1 MPCSSSFSC
10 TVSEVACSSPLTS
23 GNWWIWRRK
32 ATICS
37 RYASPLPFN
46 AGFIPVSHLDCIGH
60 RRFYISPRLQAS
72 GFRYQALTSGWGV
85 RKVARKDHGERS
97 AVTNSKPVG
106 LWAVPRSVSTALERV
121 FVERGDFKVF
131 HEPFSASYYY
141 SSERRSDRFAETKA
155 TEEYGYEKILD
166 PVPVIASLNRFWP
179 DFTLEETG
187 YEQQYRLFEL
197 AVENG
202 EDPAV
207 VDAADLI
214 RDPEGMIRAYCE
226 KLDVPFM
233 PESLSWEPGEVAGWE
248 MWTQWHEEAQES
260 TGIKSQPLED
270 DTEVLAGLESVY
282 ERCLPYYEE
291 LHQKRLRPAG

>member
-1 MPCSSSFSC
+1 
-10 TVSEVACSSPLTS
+10 LT
-23 GNWWIWRRK
+23 
-32 ATICS
+32 
-37 RYASPLPFN
+37 
-46 AGFIPVSHLDCIGH
+46 
-60 RRFYISPRLQAS
+60 
-72 GFRYQALTSGWGV
+72 
-85 RKVARKDHGERS
+85 RS
-97 AVTNSKPVG
+97 NPVG

-141 SSERRSDRFAETKA
+141 SSERRSDRFPGTEAK
-155 TEEYGYEKILD
+155 EEYGYEKILD
-166 PVPVIASLNRFWP
+166 RMLEFEEKPVYFKDMAYHVAGLMSREFISSFTNTFIIRDPVPVIASLGRFWP

-187 YEQQYRLFEL
+187 YEQQHRLFEF

-214 RDPEGMIRAYCE
+214 RDPEGTIRAYCE

-233 PESLSWEPGEVAGWE
+233 PESLSWEPGEVTGWE
-248 MWTQWHEEAQES
+248 MWTGWHEEAQES

-270 DTEVLAGLESVY
+270 DTELPAGLEGVY
-282 ERCLPYYEE
+282 ERCLPYYRE
-291 LHQKRLRPAG
+291 LHERRLRPAG